1 MSETRDSIYINDYL
15 SFNPEYGMFEVS
27 LKAQEILYRQKQVI
41 CSYSGCVEWG
51 HKFFCELLDLY
62 SGDSQ
67 YNYALGTVV
76 HKDQIEKLYK
86 DGKQDRVIDWV
97 ERHKDDYW
105 FAKAAAMLAEI
116 IKDVPE
122 VS

>member
-1 MSETRDSIYINDYL
+1 MSEINDSIYINDYL
-15 SFNPEYGMFEVS
+15 SFDPDDGWFKLS
-27 LKAQEILYRQKQVI
+27 AKAQEILYRQKQVI

-51 HKFFCELLDLY
+51 HNFFCELLDLY

-86 DGKQDRVIDWV
+86 DGKKDGVINWV

-105 FAKAAAMLAEI
+105 FSKAAIMLANI
-116 IKDVPE
+116 INDVPE

>member
-1 MSETRDSIYINDYL
+1 MSEINDSIYINDYL
-15 SFNPEYGMFEVS
+15 SFNPDHGWFELS

-51 HKFFCELLDLY
+51 HNFFCELLDLY

-76 HKDQIEKLYK
+76 HKDQIEKLYR
-86 DGKQDRVIDWV
+86 DGKQDGVVNWV
-97 ERHKDDYW
+97 EKHKDDVW
-105 FAKAAAMLAEI
+105 FSKAAAMLAEI
-116 IKDVPE
+116 INDVPE